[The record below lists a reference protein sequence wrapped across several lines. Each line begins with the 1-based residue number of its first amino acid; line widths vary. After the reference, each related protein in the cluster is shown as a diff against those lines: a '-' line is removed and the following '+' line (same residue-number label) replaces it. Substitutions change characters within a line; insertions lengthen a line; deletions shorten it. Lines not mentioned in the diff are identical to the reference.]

1 VLTFVVVQTHPA
13 VAESA
18 AVGSPDLGRGEI
30 VKAFVILSEEFRDKT
45 RGDKDAEQKLIADIQ
60 THFKKVTAPYKAP
73 RAIEFVEELPKT
85 VSGKIRRVELREL
98 EQKRKAD
105 VLKQQRAKL

>member
-1 VLTFVVVQTHPA
+1 M
-13 VAESA
+13 
-18 AVGSPDLGRGEI
+18 
-30 VKAFVILSEEFRDKT
+30 ILSEEFRDKV
-45 RGDKDAEQKLIADIQ
+45 RGDKDAEQKLISDIQ

-73 RAIEFVEELPKT
+73 RAIEFVDELPKT

>member
-1 VLTFVVVQTHPA
+1 MLTFLLSQLHPA

-18 AVGSPDLGRGEI
+18 AVGSPDLSRGEI
-30 VKAFVILSEEFRDKT
+30 VKAFVILSEEFRDKID
-45 RGDKDAEQKLIADIQ
+45 GNKDAEEKLVADIQ
-60 THFKKVTAPYKAP
+60 SHFKKVTAPYKAP
-73 RAIEFVEELPKT
+73 RAIEFVKELPKT

-98 EQKRKAD
+98 EHKRKAD